1 MMAEGPEL
9 NFFDLRMVH
18 DHFDQALVENDDID
32 LKAYLEAYNELYKFF
47 QLMGSVFSFVSSDL
61 KQKIEILTE
70 LKSKDAQNYMTVK
83 SMIEYERENK
93 LLEKTDFVNGARTLL
108 RLHRGLD
115 FIREFLQ
122 QLGDLADVEKTTS
135 CCQDAYNKTLAK
147 HHPWMIRKAAI
158 VAMYTMPSREILF
171 KKVCGENVQRNI
183 DVLPK
188 MLEVTADVFNRTDSI
203 YETYQL
209 HALP

>member
-1 MMAEGPEL
+1 MAEGPEL
-9 NFFDLRMVH
+9 NFFDLRTVH
-18 DHFDQALVENDDID
+18 DHFDQALLENDDID
-32 LKAYLEAYNELYKFF
+32 LKEYLDAYNELYKFF

-61 KQKIEILTE
+61 KQKIDILID
-70 LKSKDAQNYMTVK
+70 LKNKDTQNYMTVK
-83 SMIEYERENK
+83 SMIEHEKENK

-122 QLGDLADVEKTTS
+122 QLGDLSDVDKTAC
-135 CCQDAYNKTLAK
+135 CCQDAYSKTLAK
-147 HHPWMIRKAAI
+147 HHPWVVRKAAV
-158 VAMYTMPSREILF
+158 VAMYTMPTREALF

-203 YETYQL
+203 YEAYQL
-209 HALP
+209 HTLP

>member
-1 MMAEGPEL
+1 MAEGPEL
-9 NFFDLRMVH
+9 NFFDLRTVH

>member
-1 MMAEGPEL
+1 MAEGPEL
-9 NFFDLRMVH
+9 SFFDLRTVH
-18 DHFDQALVENDDID
+18 DSFDRALVENDDID

-61 KQKIEILTE
+61 KQKIDILID
-70 LKSKDAQNYMTVK
+70 LINKDDQNYRTIK
-83 SMIEYERENK
+83 SMIEYEKENK
-93 LLEKTDFVNGARTLL
+93 LLEKSDFVNGSRTLL

-115 FIREFLQ
+115 FIKEFLR
-122 QLGDLADVEKTTS
+122 QLGDLLDADKTSS
-135 CCQDAYNKTLAK
+135 CCQDSYNKTLAK
-147 HHPWMIRKAAI
+147 HHPWVIRKAAI
-158 VAMYTMPSREILF
+158 VAMYTMPTREALF

-188 MLEVTADVFNRTDSI
+188 MLEVTADVFNRTHSI

>member
-1 MMAEGPEL
+1 MAEGPEL
-9 NFFDLRMVH
+9 SFFDLRTVH
-18 DHFDQALVENDDID
+18 DHFDQALLENDDID
-32 LKAYLEAYNELYKFF
+32 LKEYLEAYNELYKFF

-61 KQKIEILTE
+61 KQKIDILIN
-70 LKSKDAQNYMTVK
+70 LKNKDTQNYTTIK
-83 SMIEYERENK
+83 SMIEYEKENK
-93 LLEKTDFVNGARTLL
+93 LLEKGDFVNGARTLL

-115 FIREFLQ
+115 FIRVFLL
-122 QLGDLADVEKTTS
+122 QLGDLTDLDKTGS

-147 HHPWMIRKAAI
+147 HHPWVIRKAAI
-158 VAMYTMPSREILF
+158 VAMYTMPTRESLF

-188 MLEVTADVFNRTDSI
+188 MLEVTADVFNRTDRI

-209 HALP
+209 HTLP

>member
-1 MMAEGPEL
+1 MAEGPEL
-9 NFFDLRMVH
+9 SFFDLRTVH

-115 FIREFLQ
+115 FIKEFLQ

-209 HALP
+209 HALS

>member
-1 MMAEGPEL
+1 MAEGPEL
-9 NFFDLRMVH
+9 SFFDLRTVH
-18 DHFDQALVENDDID
+18 DHFDQALLENDDID

-61 KQKIEILTE
+61 KQKIDILID
-70 LKSKDAQNYMTVK
+70 LKNKDIQNYTTVK

-115 FIREFLQ
+115 FIREFLR
-122 QLGDLADVEKTTS
+122 QLGDLSDVDKTS
-135 CCQDAYNKTLAK
+135 CCCQDAYNKTLAK
-147 HHPWMIRKAAI
+147 HHPWVIRKAAV
-158 VAMYTMPSREILF
+158 VAMYTMPTREALF

-209 HALP
+209 YALP

>member
-1 MMAEGPEL
+1 MAEGQEL
-9 NFFDLRMVH
+9 SFFDLRTVH
-18 DHFDQALVENDDID
+18 DHFDQALVENDDVDI
-32 LKAYLEAYNELYKFF
+32 KEYLEAYNELYKFF

-61 KQKIEILTE
+61 KQKIDVLID
-70 LKSKDAQNYMTVK
+70 LKNKDTQNYMTIK
-83 SMIEYERENK
+83 TMIEYEKENK
-93 LLEKTDFVNGARTLL
+93 LLEKADFVNGARTLL

-122 QLGDLADVEKTTS
+122 QLCDLSEVDKTAS

-147 HHPWMIRKAAI
+147 HHPWVIRKAAI
-158 VAMYTMPSREILF
+158 VAMYTMPTREALF

-203 YETYQL
+203 YKTYEM

>member
-1 MMAEGPEL
+1 MAEGPEL
-9 NFFDLRMVH
+9 SFFDLRTVH
-18 DHFDQALVENDDID
+18 DHFDQALVENDDVD

-61 KQKIEILTE
+61 KQKIDTLTD
-70 LKSKDAQNYMTVK
+70 LINKDTQNYTTIK

-93 LLEKTDFVNGARTLL
+93 LLEKANFVNGARTLL

-122 QLGDLADVEKTTS
+122 QLNDLTDIDKTVC

-147 HHPWMIRKAAI
+147 HHPWVIRKAAI
-158 VAMYTMPSREILF
+158 VAMYTMPTREALF

-203 YETYQL
+203 YKTYQL
-209 HALP
+209 HTLP

>member
-9 NFFDLRMVH
+9 NFFDLRTVH

-115 FIREFLQ
+115 
-122 QLGDLADVEKTTS
+122 VEKTTS

>member
-1 MMAEGPEL
+1 MAEGPEL
-9 NFFDLRMVH
+9 SFFDLRTVH

-70 LKSKDAQNYMTVK
+70 LKSKDAQNYITVK

-209 HALP
+209 HALS

>member
-1 MMAEGPEL
+1 MAEGPEL
-9 NFFDLRMVH
+9 SFFDLRTVH
-18 DHFDQALVENDDID
+18 DHFDQALLENDDID

-61 KQKIEILTE
+61 KQKIDVLID
-70 LKSKDAQNYMTVK
+70 LKNKDIQNYTTVK

-115 FIREFLQ
+115 FIREFLR
-122 QLGDLADVEKTTS
+122 QLGDLSDVDKTS
-135 CCQDAYNKTLAK
+135 CCCQDAYNKTLAK
-147 HHPWMIRKAAI
+147 HHPWVIRKAAV
-158 VAMYTMPSREILF
+158 VAMYTMPTREALF

-209 HALP
+209 YALP

>member
-1 MMAEGPEL
+1 MAEGPEL
-9 NFFDLRMVH
+9 SFFDLRVVH

-61 KQKIEILTE
+61 KQKIDILND
-70 LKSKDAQNYMTVK
+70 LKNKNTQNYTTVK

-93 LLEKTDFVNGARTLL
+93 LLEKSDFVNGARTLL

-115 FIREFLQ
+115 FIKEFLQ
-122 QLGDLADVEKTTS
+122 QLGDLTDVDKTTY

-147 HHPWMIRKAAI
+147 HHQWVVRKAAV
-158 VAMYTMPSREILF
+158 VAMYAMPTREALF

-209 HALP
+209 HTLP